1 MLEEQ
6 LITRVGDNKPLKVN
20 VRLLS
25 ATNRPLEDA
34 IEEGSFR
41 NDLYYRLKVVT
52 VDLPSLRERREDI
65 IPLMDHF
72 RKQFVKRHN
81 KPVKSVSPTVT
92 RRFFSHDWPGN
103 VRQLRNAVESMIV
116 VDTDQVLDVD
126 DLPPDLAELPAADT
140 SSTSG
145 PTELIG
151 QPLSEIEK
159 WAYQQTLKLT
169 NGNREEAARI
179 LGIGERTVYRK
190 LKEYD
195 LQ

>member
-1 MLEEQ
+1 MS
-6 LITRVGDNKPLKVN
+6 D
-20 VRLLS
+20 
-25 ATNRPLEDA
+25 DA
-34 IEEGSFR
+34 IAA
-41 NDLYYRLKVVT
+41 LQAY
-52 VDLPSLRERREDI
+52 
-65 IPLMDHF
+65 
-72 RKQFVKRHN
+72 
-81 KPVKSVSPTVT
+81 
-92 RRFFSHDWPGN
+92 DWPGN

-140 SSTSG
+140 VSTSG
-145 PTELIG
+145 PAELIG